1 MGEANGPSPVPGVSW
16 GMERWLRDLG
26 CRGKGRP
33 AGRWA
38 ESGELSPLV
47 GKTDSHIRRWSVAL
61 LQTKKWAPLHMHR
74 LSLPLAC
81 PAPAPHFRAI
91 LGALPENWEA
101 SLEI

>member
-1 MGEANGPSPVPGVSW
+1 M
-16 GMERWLRDLG
+16 
-26 CRGKGRP
+26 
-33 AGRWA
+33 
-38 ESGELSPLV
+38 
-47 GKTDSHIRRWSVAL
+47 AL
-61 LQTKKWAPLHMHR
+61 LQTKKWAPLHVHR